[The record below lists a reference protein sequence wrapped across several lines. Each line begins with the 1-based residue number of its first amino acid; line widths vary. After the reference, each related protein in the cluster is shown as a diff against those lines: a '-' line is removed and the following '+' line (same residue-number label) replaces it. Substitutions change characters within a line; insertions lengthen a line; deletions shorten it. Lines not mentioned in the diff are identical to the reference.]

1 MSLNLGAPRPK
12 RGRKSSS
19 AKKEAPPSRFERAD
33 ALAFLHSI
41 PDRSVD
47 LVLTDP
53 PYAISRET
61 GFAACVGGVPRLAVS
76 MDFGAWDKPEAF
88 PLDKLR
94 QTLREFHRKLRA
106 GGTAIVFYDLWK
118 IQDLAEAMRSAGF
131 HQLRLIEWLKTNPVP
146 LNASRNYLTNAREV
160 AVLGVKGGSP
170 TFHGRY
176 DAGVYR
182 FPICRDA
189 GRFHPTQKPLALM
202 RALVEKHSD
211 PGAVVLDPFAGSATT
226 LVAAAELGRVGLGC
240 ERDPRFFQK
249 AKARLEAAAVGSG
262 LG

>member
-1 MSLNLGAPRPK
+1 MSPSPASPWSKPGQKFSRADQKAPK
-12 RGRKSSS
+12 H
-19 AKKEAPPSRFERAD
+19 RFERAD
-33 ALAFLHSI
+33 ALAFLKSV
-41 PDRSVD
+41 PTGSVD

-53 PYAISRET
+53 PYVISRAT
-61 GFAACVGGVPRLAVS
+61 GFSACVDGVTRFAVS
-76 MDFGAWDKPEAF
+76 MDFGAWDQPDAF
-88 PLDKLR
+88 PPDKLLA
-94 QTLREFHRKLRA
+94 TIREFHRTLRA
-106 GGTAIVFYDLWK
+106 GGTAVVFYDLWK
-118 IQDLAEAMRSAGF
+118 IQDLSEAMRASGF
-131 HQLRLIEWLKTNPVP
+131 RQLRLVEWLKTNPVP

-176 DAGVYR
+176 DPGVYR

-226 LVAAAELGRVGLGC
+226 LVAAAELSRVGIGC

-249 AKARLEAAAVGSG
+249 AKARLDITLAGQQ
-262 LG
+262 